1 MAYWV
6 CHCLFQR
13 LFLCAG
19 RHQVLTVH
27 WRLSQFQSPVRLSSS
42 EFLHFSPRLSPFR
55 PKPHLPR
62 FLPSS
67 RRHRRH
73 PILQPEPNRLLVP
86 PSGFL
91 SLPTVFSAFGSAGLF
106 HPAATS
112 RVCCPRASPSA
123 QPPSFVRRK
132 FPLVVR
138 ATDCCRLAL
147 APQSTPPTSRPCSTR
162 RCVLPERGLA
172 APSVAPLVSFR
183 LPRAFPVLAVSLVPQ
198 PIRSWRFPMK
208 CSLARSLH
216 WVAFSVLPARKSAC
230 LSQGCR
236 PAQGFQPSANFR

>member
-42 EFLHFSPRLSPFR
+42 EFLHFSSRLSPFG

-67 RRHRRH
+67 RHHRRH
-73 PILQPEPNRLLVP
+73 APQSEPNRLLFRPQAFSASRRFSP
-86 PSGFL
+86 PSVSRAYSIPQPRPGFSVQGL
-91 SLPTVFSAFGSAGLF
+91 LP
-106 HPAATS
+106 
-112 RVCCPRASPSA
+112 PRSH
-123 QPPSFVRRK
+123 PPSSGGN

-138 ATDCCRLAL
+138 ARDCYQLSL
-147 APQSTPPTSRPCSTR
+147 APQSTPPTSRP
-162 RCVLPERGLA
+162 
-172 APSVAPLVSFR
+172 
-183 LPRAFPVLAVSLVPQ
+183 
-198 PIRSWRFPMK
+198 
-208 CSLARSLH
+208 
-216 WVAFSVLPARKSAC
+216 
-230 LSQGCR
+230 
-236 PAQGFQPSANFR
+236 